1 MPKFAQLVKL
11 VKKYAKD
18 PGISDEAFLNA
29 FINAYIVTGKVKNKK
44 GEELYFDKT
53 QTSLLLNQ
61 KSDIH
66 QNIRKALC
74 RFGIIEDTENGM
86 TAFVEDYLNTA
97 ATSNLYEELRNFLKQ
112 DGEVPNAAKDNLFAK
127 ASGRIEILLADMQIM
142 SFSED
147 NREESKPVIIWK
159 NGSNVAEMITGDL
172 FQFGFNHR
180 KQKKNIVVIPVNTAF
195 DTHVTRKLEGN
206 SKPIVS
212 ENTIHGQWLNRME
225 QSGEDMEALESRIVG
240 SLKHL
245 GYRYVNVKDNANGN
259 ANQFEIGSI
268 ALIETVNT
276 VYLLCA
282 VSEFDEFNN
291 AQSSPKKI
299 AIAIKSILQVYD
311 KVGQGYDLY
320 IPLIGTGR
328 SRAGLSIKEA
338 YDLLTGSIIENWPL
352 IQGHIY
358 LVLRPEDRNE
368 IEM

>member
-1 MPKFAQLVKL
+1 
-11 VKKYAKD
+11 
-18 PGISDEAFLNA
+18 
-29 FINAYIVTGKVKNKK
+29 
-44 GEELYFDKT
+44 
-53 QTSLLLNQ
+53 
-61 KSDIH
+61 
-66 QNIRKALC
+66 
-74 RFGIIEDTENGM
+74 
-86 TAFVEDYLNTA
+86 
-97 ATSNLYEELRNFLKQ
+97 
-112 DGEVPNAAKDNLFAK
+112 
-127 ASGRIEILLADMQIM
+127 M

-268 ALIETVNT
+268 ALIETANT

-338 YDLLTGSIIENWPL
+338 YDLLTGSIIKNWPL